1 MIVSENVIIGE
12 TIAHDASSILKSIRK
27 GKKTKHVIW
36 YGVSTAKEKE
46 NLLYIFSG
54 TEYRLPFYHDSSL
67 RLLGLAGSRKEALEM
82 VTNLVKKAYES
93 DAIINMKHF
102 LEQF

>member
-12 TIAHDASSILKSIRK
+12 TIAHDASGILNSIRK
-27 GKKTKHVIW
+27 DKKIKNVIW

-46 NLLYIFSG
+46 HLLYIFSG
-54 TEYRLPFYHDSSL
+54 TEYRLPFYHDDSL
-67 RLLGLAGSRKEALEM
+67 RLLGLAGSRKEAMEM

-93 DAIINMKHF
+93 DAIMDMKHF
-102 LEQF
+102 LEQY